1 MEFIDGLIASLTF
14 TNLMFGIIGSILG
27 TLIGV
32 LPGIG
37 PALAISLLLPITFTL
52 EPTSALIMFAAI
64 YYGAMY
70 GGSTTSI
77 LLNAPGESGS
87 VMTTLEGNKMARAGR
102 AGPALATAAIG
113 SFLAGAFATGLLAVG
128 APFIADLGLRLTPA
142 DFFAL
147 MVLALGTISA
157 VMGTSIGRGITSLAV
172 GLAIGLVG
180 MDVLTGAQRL
190 TFGNA
195 YALDGISTVIVIV
208 SLFAVG
214 EALYVAFKGR
224 FGEAKIIKFKGRA
237 WMTKE
242 DWSRSWMPWARGTAI
257 GFPLGVLPAGGSEL
271 PTFLS
276 YNVEKKM
283 AEKKG
288 NSEFGKGAIEGVA
301 GPEAANN
308 ANAAGA
314 LVPLL
319 ALGIPT
325 SATAAVML
333 SSFEQFNLQPGPLL
347 FSEQS
352 ALVWTLIGAL
362 FIGNALLLLINL
374 PLIGWW
380 VKLLK
385 IPPPYLYAGV
395 LTFAMLGAYAV
406 AGNTFGMFVA
416 IAVGV
421 LGLLFR
427 RYGYPITPLILGVVL
442 GPMAELQLRRAV
454 QISNGDFMT
463 LIEKPFSVAVY
474 LFLIFGILISKGWP
488 IIRKRIATKTKSVK
502 KTKKTK

>member
-1 MEFIDGLIASLTF
+1 MEFIDGLLGSLTL
-14 TNLMFGIIGSILG
+14 TNLMFGLLGSILG
-27 TLIGV
+27 TLVGV

-37 PALAISLLLPITFTL
+37 PALAITLLLPITFTV
-52 EPTSALIMFAAI
+52 EPTGALIMFAAI

-87 VMTTLEGNKMARAGR
+87 VMTTIEGNKMARSGR
-102 AGPALATAAIG
+102 AGAALATAAIG
-113 SFLAGAFATGLLAVG
+113 SFFAGAFATGLLAVG

-157 VMGTSIGRGITSLAV
+157 VMGQSVVRGLISLSV
-172 GLAIGLVG
+172 GLAIGFVG
-180 MDVLTGAQRL
+180 LDVLTGAQRL
-190 TFGNA
+190 TFGNPL
-195 YALDGISTVIVIV
+195 ALDGISTVIVIV

-224 FGEAKIIKFKGRA
+224 FGEAKVIKFKGRA
-237 WMTKE
+237 WMTKDE
-242 DWSRSWMPWARGTAI
+242 WSRSWWPWARGAAI

-276 YNVEKKM
+276 YNVEKKLS
-283 AEKKG
+283 EKKEKG
-288 NSEFGKGAIEGVA
+288 RSQFGKGAIEGVA

-333 SSFEQFNLQPGPLL
+333 ASFDQFNIQAGPLL
-347 FSEQS
+347 FVEQS

-362 FIGNALLLLINL
+362 FIGNFLLLLINL
-374 PLIGWW
+374 PLIGLW

-395 LTFAMLGAYAV
+395 LTLAMLGAFAV
-406 AGNTFGMFVA
+406 AQNTFGMG
-416 IAVGV
+416 IAVAVGI

-427 RYGYPITPLILGVVL
+427 RYGYPITPLILGVVI
-442 GPMAELQLRRAV
+442 GPMAEQELRRAV
-454 QISNGDFMT
+454 QITDGEFMT
-463 LIEKPFSVAVY
+463 LIEKPFSVVIY
-474 LFLIFGILISKGWP
+474 SILILGLIVPKLWP
-488 IIRKRIATKTKSVK
+488 LIKKRLPAKTKTKA
-502 KTKKTK
+502 KTK

>member
-1 MEFIDGLIASLTF
+1 MEFIDGLLGSLTL
-14 TNLMFGIIGSILG
+14 TNLMFGLIGSLLG
-27 TLIGV
+27 TLVGV

-37 PALAISLLLPITFTL
+37 PALAITLLLPITFTV

-87 VMTTLEGNKMARAGR
+87 VMTTIEGNKMARAGK
-102 AGPALATAAIG
+102 AGAALATAAIG
-113 SFLAGAFATGLLAVG
+113 SFFAGAVATGLLAVG

-142 DFFAL
+142 DYFAL

-157 VMGTSIGRGITSLAV
+157 VMGQSVVRGLISLSV
-172 GLAIGLVG
+172 GLAIGFVG
-180 MDVLTGAQRL
+180 LDILTGAQRL
-190 TFGNA
+190 TFGNQL
-195 YALDGISTVIVIV
+195 ALDGISTVIVIV

-224 FGEAKIIKFKGRA
+224 FGEAKVIKFNGRA
-237 WMTKE
+237 FMTKQE
-242 DWSRSWMPWARGTAI
+242 WSRSWRPWARGTAI

-276 YNVEKKM
+276 YNLEKRLASRK
-283 AEKKG
+283 AK
-288 NSEFGKGAIEGVA
+288 SEFGNGAIEGVA

-308 ANAAGA
+308 ANAAGS

-333 SSFEQFNLQPGPLL
+333 ASFDQFNIQAGPLL
-347 FSEQS
+347 FSERPD
-352 ALVWTLIGAL
+352 LVWTLIGAL
-362 FIGNALLLLINL
+362 FIGNFLLLLINL
-374 PLIGWW
+374 PLIGLW

-385 IPPPYLYAGV
+385 IPPYYLYAGV
-395 LTFAMLGAYAV
+395 LTLAMLGAFAV
-406 AGNTFGMFVA
+406 AGNTFGMG
-416 IAVGV
+416 IAVAVGI

-427 RYGYPITPLILGVVL
+427 RYGYPITPLILGVVI
-442 GPMAELQLRRAV
+442 GPMAEQELRRAV
-454 QISNGDFMT
+454 QIADGEFLT
-463 LIEKPFSVAVY
+463 LIEKPFSVVIY
-474 LFLIFGILISKGWP
+474 SLLILGLVFPKVWP
-488 IIRKRIATKTKSVK
+488 KIKKRMAIK
-502 KTKKTK
+502 

>member
-1 MEFIDGLIASLTF
+1 MEFIDGLVASLTF
-14 TNLMFGIIGSILG
+14 TNLMFGVIGSILG

-37 PALAISLLLPITFTL
+37 PALAISLLLPVTFTL

-77 LLNAPGESGS
+77 LMNAPGESGS
-87 VMTTLEGNKMARAGR
+87 VMTTLEGNKMARSGR

-113 SFLAGAFATGLLAVG
+113 SFLAGAVATGLLAVG

-157 VMGTSIGRGITSLAV
+157 VMGTSIARGVISLAV

-224 FGEAKIIKFKGRA
+224 FGEAKVIKFKGRA

-242 DWSRSWMPWARGTAI
+242 DWSRSWFPWARGTAI

-276 YNVEKKM
+276 YNIEKKY
-283 AEKKG
+283 ALKKG
-288 NSEFGKGAIEGVA
+288 KGKSEFGKGAIEGVA

-347 FSEQS
+347 FTEQS
-352 ALVWTLIGAL
+352 DLVWTLIGAL

-374 PLIGWW
+374 PLIGMW

-385 IPPPYLYAGV
+385 IPAPYLYAGV
-395 LTFAMLGAYAV
+395 LTFAMLGAFAV
-406 AGNTFGMFVA
+406 AGNTFGMFIA

-427 RYGYPITPLILGVVL
+427 RYGYPITPLILGVVI

-463 LIEKPFSVAVY
+463 LIEKPFSVVIY
-474 LFLIFGILISKGWP
+474 LFLIFGLVISKLWP
-488 IIRKRIATKTKSVK
+488 QIKKRLAVK
-502 KTKKTK
+502 AK

>member
-14 TNLMFGIIGSILG
+14 TNLMFGMLGSILG

-77 LLNAPGESGS
+77 LMNAPGESGS

-113 SFLAGAFATGLLAVG
+113 SFFAGAVATGLLAVG

-157 VMGTSIGRGITSLAV
+157 VMGTSIARGVTSLAV

-237 WMTKE
+237 YMTSE
-242 DWSRSWMPWARGTAI
+242 DWSRSWWPWARGAAI

-276 YNVEKKM
+276 FNVEKKL
-283 AEKKG
+283 ALKRGKG
-288 NSEFGKGAIEGVA
+288 TSEFGKGAIEGVA

-333 SSFEQFNLQPGPLL
+333 GSFEQFNLQPGPLL
-347 FSEQS
+347 FTEQS

-406 AGNTFGMFVA
+406 SGNTFGMFVA

-427 RYGYPITPLILGVVL
+427 RYGYPVTPLILGVVI

-454 QISNGDFMT
+454 QISNGDYMT
-463 LIEKPFSVAVY
+463 LIEKPFSVVIY
-474 LFLIFGILISKGWP
+474 LFLIFGVVVSKLWP
-488 IIRKRIATKTKSVK
+488 QIKKRIAVKTK
-502 KTKKTK
+502 

>member
-1 MEFIDGLIASLTF
+1 MEFIDGLVASLTF
-14 TNLMFGIIGSILG
+14 TNLLFGILGSILG

-87 VMTTLEGNKMARAGR
+87 VMTTIEGNKMARAGR

-113 SFLAGAFATGLLAVG
+113 SFFAGAVATGLLAVG

-157 VMGTSIGRGITSLAV
+157 VMGTSIARGITSLAV

-224 FGEAKIIKFKGRA
+224 FGEAKVIKFKGRA

-242 DWSRSWMPWARGTAI
+242 DWSRSWRPWARGTAL

-283 AEKKG
+283 AEKKNKG
-288 NSEFGKGAIEGVA
+288 KSEFGKGAIEGVA

-347 FSEQS
+347 FTEQS

-374 PLIGWW
+374 PLIGMW

-406 AGNTFGMFVA
+406 AGNTFGMSIA
-416 IAVGV
+416 IAVGI

-427 RYGYPITPLILGVVL
+427 RYGYPITPLILGVVI

-454 QISNGDFMT
+454 QISNGDYMT
-463 LIEKPFSVAVY
+463 LIEKPFSVVIY
-474 LFLIFGILISKGWP
+474 LFLIFGLVVSKLWP
-488 IIRKRIATKTKSVK
+488 QIRKRLKATAKTK
-502 KTKKTK
+502 

>member
-1 MEFIDGLIASLTF
+1 MEFIDGLVASLTF
-14 TNLMFGIIGSILG
+14 TNLLFGILGSILG

-87 VMTTLEGNKMARAGR
+87 VMTTIEGNKMARAGR

-113 SFLAGAFATGLLAVG
+113 SFFAGAVATGLLAVG

-157 VMGTSIGRGITSLAV
+157 VMGTSIARGITSLAV

-180 MDVLTGAQRL
+180 MDVLSGAQRL

-224 FGEAKIIKFKGRA
+224 FGEAKVIKFKGRA

-242 DWSRSWMPWARGTAI
+242 DWSRSWRPWARGTAL

-283 AEKKG
+283 AEKKNKG
-288 NSEFGKGAIEGVA
+288 KSEFGKGAIEGVA

-333 SSFEQFNLQPGPLL
+333 SSFEQLNLQPGPLL
-347 FSEQS
+347 FTEQS

-374 PLIGWW
+374 PLIGMW

-406 AGNTFGMFVA
+406 AGNTFGMSIA
-416 IAVGV
+416 IAVGI

-427 RYGYPITPLILGVVL
+427 RYGYPITPLILGVVI

-454 QISNGDFMT
+454 QISNGDYMT
-463 LIEKPFSVAVY
+463 LIEKPFSVVIY
-474 LFLIFGILISKGWP
+474 LFLIFGLVVSKLWP
-488 IIRKRIATKTKSVK
+488 QIRKRLKATAKTK
-502 KTKKTK
+502 

>member
-1 MEFIDGLIASLTF
+1 MPFVDGLLASLTL
-14 TNLMFGIIGSILG
+14 TNLLFGLLGSILG
-27 TLIGV
+27 TLVGV

-37 PALAISLLLPITFTL
+37 PALAISLLLPITLTV
-52 EPTSALIMFAAI
+52 EPTAAIIMFAAV
-64 YYGAMY
+64 YYGAMF

-87 VMTTLEGNKMARAGR
+87 VMTTIEGNKMARSGR
-102 AGPALATAAIG
+102 AGAALATAALG
-113 SFLAGAFATGLLAVG
+113 SFFAGAIATGLLAIG

-157 VMGTSIGRGITSLAV
+157 VMGSSVIRGLTSLSV

-180 MDVLTGAQRL
+180 LDLLTGTARL
-190 TFGNA
+190 TFGSA
-195 YALDGISTVIVIV
+195 YAMDGISTVVVIV

-224 FGEAKIIKFKGRA
+224 FGDSQVIKFKGKA
-237 WMTKE
+237 WMTKD
-242 DWSRSWMPWARGTAI
+242 DWSRSWKPWARGTAI

-276 YNVEKKM
+276 YNLEKRM
-283 AEKKG
+283 AGKKAK
-288 NSEFGKGAIEGVA
+288 SEFGKGAIEGVA

-333 SSFEQFNLQPGPLL
+333 ASFDQFNIQVGPTL
-347 FSEQS
+347 FGSES
-352 ALVWTLIGAL
+352 TLVWTLIGAL
-362 FIGNALLLLINL
+362 FIGNFLLLLINL
-374 PLIGWW
+374 PLIGVW

-385 IPPPYLYAGV
+385 IPAPYLYAGV
-395 LTFAMLGAYAV
+395 LTLAMLGAYAV
-406 AGNTFGMFVA
+406 SGNTFGMSIA
-416 IAVGV
+416 IAVGI

-442 GPMAELQLRRAV
+442 GPMAELEMRRAV

-463 LIEKPFSVAVY
+463 LIEKPFSVVVY
-474 LFLIFGILISKGWP
+474 ALLILGIIGPKLWPLIK
-488 IIRKRIATKTKSVK
+488 KRISAKTK
-502 KTKKTK
+502 

>member
-1 MEFIDGLIASLTF
+1 MEFIDGLVASLTF
-14 TNLMFGIIGSILG
+14 NNLMFGVLGSILG
-27 TLIGV
+27 TLVGV

-37 PALAISLLLPITFTL
+37 PALAISLLLPVTFTA
-52 EPTSALIMFAAI
+52 EPTSAIIMFAAI

-87 VMTTLEGNKMARAGR
+87 VMTTIEGNKMARSGR
-102 AGPALATAAIG
+102 AGAALATAALG
-113 SFLAGAFATGLLAVG
+113 SFFAGAVATGLLAIG

-157 VMGTSIGRGITSLAV
+157 VMGASVVRGLISLAV
-172 GLAIGLVG
+172 GLAIGIVG
-180 MDVLTGAQRL
+180 LDVLTGAQRL
-190 TFGNA
+190 TFGNP

-224 FGEAKIIKFKGRA
+224 FGEAKIIKFQGRA
-237 WMTKE
+237 WMTKNE
-242 DWSRSWMPWARGTAI
+242 WSRSWRPWARGTAL

-276 YNVEKKM
+276 YNLEKKL
-283 AEKKG
+283 ASKQAK
-288 NSEFGKGAIEGVA
+288 SEFGKGAIEGVA

-333 SSFEQFNLQPGPLL
+333 SSFDQFNIQAGPLL
-347 FSEQS
+347 FTEQS
-352 ALVWTLIGAL
+352 SLVWTLIGAL

-374 PLIGWW
+374 PLIGMW

-385 IPPPYLYAGV
+385 IPAPYLYAGV
-395 LTFAMLGAYAV
+395 LTFAMLGAFAV
-406 AGNTFGMFVA
+406 AQNTFGMFIA
-416 IAVGV
+416 IAVGII
-421 LGLLFR
+421 GLLFR
-427 RYGYPITPLILGVVL
+427 RYGYPITPLILGVVI

-463 LIEKPFSVAVY
+463 LIEKPFSVVIY
-474 LFLIFGILISKGWP
+474 SFLIIGLVVSKSWPLIKKRMASK
-488 IIRKRIATKTKSVK
+488 
-502 KTKKTK
+502 

>member
-1 MEFIDGLIASLTF
+1 MDFIDGLVASLTF
-14 TNLMFGIIGSILG
+14 NNLMFGVLGSLLG
-27 TLIGV
+27 TLVGV

-37 PALAISLLLPITFTL
+37 PALAISLLLPITFTV
-52 EPTSALIMFAAI
+52 EPTSAIIMFCAI

-87 VMTTLEGNKMARAGR
+87 VMTSIEGNKMARSGKAG
-102 AGPALATAAIG
+102 AALATAALG
-113 SFLAGAFATGLLAVG
+113 SFFAGAVATGLLAVG

-157 VMGTSIGRGITSLAV
+157 VMGTSVVRGVISLAV
-172 GLAIGLVG
+172 GLAIGMVG
-180 MDVLTGAQRL
+180 LDVLTGAQRL
-190 TFGNA
+190 TFGNP
-195 YALDGISTVIVIV
+195 YALDGISTIIVIV

-237 WMTKE
+237 WMTKKE
-242 DWSRSWMPWARGTAI
+242 WSRSWRPWIRGTAL

-276 YNVEKKM
+276 YNLEKKL
-283 AEKKG
+283 ANKQAK
-288 NSEFGKGAIEGVA
+288 SEFGKGAIEGVA

-333 SSFEQFNLQPGPLL
+333 SSFDQFNIQAGPLL
-347 FSEQS
+347 FTEQS
-352 ALVWTLIGAL
+352 TLVWTLIGAL

-374 PLIGWW
+374 PLIGLW

-385 IPPPYLYAGV
+385 IPAPYLYAGV
-395 LTFAMLGAYAV
+395 LTFAMLGAFAV
-406 AGNTFGMFVA
+406 AQNTFGMFIA
-416 IAVGV
+416 IGVGII
-421 LGLLFR
+421 GLLFR
-427 RYGYPITPLILGVVL
+427 RYGYPITPLILGVVI

-463 LIEKPFSVAVY
+463 LIEKPFSVVIY
-474 LFLIFGILISKGWP
+474 LFLVIGLVVSKGWP
-488 IIRKRIATKTKSVK
+488 LIKKRMASK
-502 KTKKTK
+502 

>member
-1 MEFIDGLIASLTF
+1 MEFIDGLVSSLTLN
-14 TNLMFGIIGSILG
+14 NLLFGLLGSFLG
-27 TLIGV
+27 TLVGV

-37 PALAISLLLPITFTL
+37 PALAISLLLPVTFL
-52 EPTSALIMFAAI
+52 AEPTSALIMFAAI

-87 VMTTLEGNKMARAGR
+87 VMTTIEGNKMARSGR
-102 AGPALATAAIG
+102 AGAALATAAIG
-113 SFLAGAFATGLLAVG
+113 SFFAGAVATGLLAVG

-142 DFFAL
+142 DYFAL
-147 MVLALGTISA
+147 MVLALGTVSA
-157 VMGTSIGRGITSLAV
+157 VMGSSVVRGLISLSV

-180 MDVLTGAQRL
+180 IDLLTGSQRL
-190 TFGNA
+190 TFGSP

-224 FGEAKIIKFKGRA
+224 FGKPTLAEFKGRA
-237 WMTKE
+237 WMTKKE
-242 DWSRSWMPWARGTAI
+242 WSRSWRPWARGTAI

-276 YNVEKKM
+276 YSLEKRL
-283 AEKKG
+283 AKK

-308 ANAAGA
+308 ANAAGS

-325 SATAAVML
+325 SATAAVL
-333 SSFEQFNLQPGPLL
+333 LASFDQFNIQAGPLL
-347 FSEQS
+347 FTEQPQ
-352 ALVWTLIGAL
+352 LVWTLIGAL
-362 FIGNALLLLINL
+362 FIGNFLLLLINL
-374 PLIGWW
+374 PLIGIW

-385 IPPPYLYAGV
+385 IPPHYLYAGV
-395 LTFAMLGAYAV
+395 LTFAMLGAFAV
-406 AGNTFGMFVA
+406 AQNTFGMGIA
-416 IAVGV
+416 IAVGI

-427 RYGYPITPLILGVVL
+427 RYGYPITPLILGVVI
-442 GPMAELQLRRAV
+442 GPLAEQELRRAV

-463 LIEKPFSVAVY
+463 LVEKPFSVVVY
-474 LFLIFGILISKGWP
+474 SLLVIGIAIPKLWP
-488 IIRKRIATKTKSVK
+488 LVK
-502 KTKKTK
+502 KRSVSK

>member
-1 MEFIDGLIASLTF
+1 MDFIDGLVASLTF
-14 TNLMFGIIGSILG
+14 NNLMFGVLGSLLG
-27 TLIGV
+27 TLVGV

-37 PALAISLLLPITFTL
+37 PALAISLLLPITFTV
-52 EPTSALIMFAAI
+52 EPTSAIIMFCAI
-64 YYGAMY
+64 HYGAMY

-87 VMTTLEGNKMARAGR
+87 VMTSIEGNKMARSGKAG
-102 AGPALATAAIG
+102 AALATAALG
-113 SFLAGAFATGLLAVG
+113 SFFAGAVATGFLAVG

-157 VMGTSIGRGITSLAV
+157 VMGTSVVRGVISLAV
-172 GLAIGLVG
+172 GLAIGMVG
-180 MDVLTGAQRL
+180 LDVLTGAQRL
-190 TFGNA
+190 TFGNP
-195 YALDGISTVIVIV
+195 YALDGISTIIVIV

-237 WMTKE
+237 WMTKKE
-242 DWSRSWMPWARGTAI
+242 WSRSWRPWIRGTAL

-276 YNVEKKM
+276 YNLEKKL
-283 AEKKG
+283 AGKQAK
-288 NSEFGKGAIEGVA
+288 SEFGKGAIEGVA

-333 SSFEQFNLQPGPLL
+333 SSFDQFNIQAGPLL
-347 FSEQS
+347 FTEQS
-352 ALVWTLIGAL
+352 TLVWTLIGAL

-374 PLIGWW
+374 PLIGLW

-385 IPPPYLYAGV
+385 IPAPYLYAGV
-395 LTFAMLGAYAV
+395 LTFAMLGAFAV
-406 AGNTFGMFVA
+406 AQNTFGMFIA
-416 IAVGV
+416 IGVGII
-421 LGLLFR
+421 GLLFR
-427 RYGYPITPLILGVVL
+427 RYGYPITPLILGVVI

-463 LIEKPFSVAVY
+463 LIEKPFSVVIY
-474 LFLIFGILISKGWP
+474 LFLIIGLVVSKGWP
-488 IIRKRIATKTKSVK
+488 LIKKRMASK
-502 KTKKTK
+502 

>member
-14 TNLMFGIIGSILG
+14 TNLMFGMLGSILG

-77 LLNAPGESGS
+77 LMNAPGESGS

-113 SFLAGAFATGLLAVG
+113 SFFAGAVATGLLAVG

-157 VMGTSIGRGITSLAV
+157 VMGTSIARGVTSLAV

-237 WMTKE
+237 YMTSE
-242 DWSRSWMPWARGTAI
+242 DWSRSWWPWARGAAI

-276 YNVEKKM
+276 FNVEKKL
-283 AEKKG
+283 ALKRGKG
-288 NSEFGKGAIEGVA
+288 TSEFGKGAIEGVA

-333 SSFEQFNLQPGPLL
+333 GSFEQFNLQPGPLL
-347 FSEQS
+347 FTEQS

-406 AGNTFGMFVA
+406 SGNTFGMFVA

-427 RYGYPITPLILGVVL
+427 RYGYPVTPLILGVVI

-463 LIEKPFSVAVY
+463 LIEKPFSVVIY
-474 LFLIFGILISKGWP
+474 LFLIFGVVVSKLWP
-488 IIRKRIATKTKSVK
+488 QIKKRIAVKTK
-502 KTKKTK
+502 